1 MPVDVHIIVRVIRY
15 ANEYFS
21 SHLFEELS
29 FRAALVTRDVEYNVD
44 SAS

>member
-15 ANEYFS
+15 ANDFS
-21 SHLFEELS
+21 SYLFEELS